1 MIKLKTLDDQD
12 VYVQPHHVVALFPKS
27 KVSCTITLSDGSRL
41 DVKGMPTK
49 VVKLIEE
56 GEQ

>member
-12 VYVQPHHVVALFPKS
+12 VYVQSHYIVALFPKS

-41 DVKGMPTK
+41 EVKGMPTK

-56 GEQ
+56 GE

>member
-12 VYVQPHHVVALFPKS
+12 VYIQPHHIVALFPKS

-41 DVKGMPTK
+41 EVKGMPSK
-49 VVKLIEE
+49 IVKFIEGGKE
-56 GEQ
+56 

>member
-41 DVKGMPTK
+41 EVKGMPTK

-56 GEQ
+56 GE